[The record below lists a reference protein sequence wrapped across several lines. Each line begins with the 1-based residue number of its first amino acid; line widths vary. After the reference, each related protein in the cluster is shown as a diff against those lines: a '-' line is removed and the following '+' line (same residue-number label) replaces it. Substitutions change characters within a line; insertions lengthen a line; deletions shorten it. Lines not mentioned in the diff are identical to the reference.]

1 MRKAIILLGVSGS
14 QFRRP
19 RSVAT
24 ILWENEKKFFSF
36 LAVDSKE
43 RTLKNQISTLPSV
56 CSLRHAQKSQSIRTG
71 RRHIFSKRCHERGEG
86 SRGLYLEL
94 DQSIW

>member
-14 QFRRP
+14 ECRRP

-24 ILWENEKKFFSF
+24 ILWENEKNFFSF

-43 RTLKNQISTLPSV
+43 STLKNQISTLTSV
-56 CSLRHAQKSQSIRTG
+56 
-71 RRHIFSKRCHERGEG
+71 
-86 SRGLYLEL
+86 
-94 DQSIW
+94 